1 MSFECL
7 LNNLFSEYSLRADK
21 LVLLGKLCEALSA
34 GIATNFCAQT
44 PFIQIP
50 QYLPWLCGYQAIFS
64 IFKQM
69 II

>member
-1 MSFECL
+1 M
-7 LNNLFSEYSLRADK
+7 LNNLFSEYSLRAD
-21 LVLLGKLCEALSA
+21 KLCEALSA